1 MRTEQEI
8 RDKIQA
14 LQNMEQRFTRS
25 VYAEEIGAPNNM
37 ITREDYTKSVLRAQI
52 KGLKFALGEEAG
64 YSIPGSD

>member
-8 RDKIQA
+8 RDKIAA
-14 LQNMEQRFTRS
+14 LRKMEQGFTRS
-25 VYAEEIGAPNNM
+25 AYAESIGAPDNM

-52 KGLKFALGEEAG
+52 KGLKYALGEEAG

>member
-8 RDKIQA
+8 REKIAA
-14 LQNMEQRFTRS
+14 LTKMEQGFTRS
-25 VYAEEIGAPNNM
+25 AYADEIGAPNNM
-37 ITREDYTKSVLRAQI
+37 IIGEDYTKSVLRAQI